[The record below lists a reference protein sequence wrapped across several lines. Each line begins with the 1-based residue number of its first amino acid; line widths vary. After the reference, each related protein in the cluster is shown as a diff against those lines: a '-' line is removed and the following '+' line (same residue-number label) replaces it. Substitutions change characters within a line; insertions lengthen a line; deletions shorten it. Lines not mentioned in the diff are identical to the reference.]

1 MGIDG
6 GPRTAVVIGAGVV
19 GLSTAWFL
27 QERGVEVT
35 VVDRDGVAAGASWG
49 NAGWLSPGLAI
60 PLNEPGV
67 LRYGLRSLLDKDA
80 PLHVPATPDVGL
92 WSFLTR
98 FALHCNWRSWGRA
111 VQANLPFNEEC
122 LEAFDVLTGNGVE
135 APTIEAPIMAAFG
148 TPKQAVALLHELRRI
163 NDSGLEIRY
172 AAFEGDELR
181 AQMPQLSANATA
193 GVRLDGQRYI
203 DPGAFTHA
211 LADAVT
217 ARGAEIRSGF
227 RVTGVTTEAGGLVV
241 RSGGGDAV
249 KADAVVLAT
258 GAWLNQLGKDWGV
271 RTPVKAGRGYS
282 FTVPTDEPVPS
293 PLYLPAVRVACT
305 PYQGKL
311 RVAGTME
318 FRDPDAPLFERRVEA
333 IIRSARPLMT
343 GVHWEERT
351 DTWVG
356 PRPVTPDGKPL
367 VGRTNV
373 PGVYVAGGHGMWGVT
388 HGPATGR
395 MLAEQITT
403 GKTSTILREFDP
415 VR

>member
-1 MGIDG
+1 MAVMGIDG

-98 FALHCNWRSWGRA
+98 FALNCNWRAWGRA
-111 VQANLPFNEEC
+111 VRANMPFNEEC

-135 APTIEAPIMAAFG
+135 APTIDAPIMAAFG
-148 TPKQAVALLHELRRI
+148 KQKEAVALLHELRRI
-163 NDSGLEIRY
+163 NDTGLHIPY
-172 AAFEGDELR
+172 TAFEGEELR
-181 AQMPQLSANATA
+181 AQMPQLSAAAVA

-211 LADAVT
+211 LADAVR

-227 RVTGVTTEAGGLVV
+227 RVTDVTREPGGLVV
-241 RSGGGDAV
+241 KSGAGDAV
-249 KADAVVLAT
+249 KGDVVVLAT
-258 GAWLNQLGKDWGV
+258 
-271 RTPVKAGRGYS
+271 
-282 FTVPTDEPVPS
+282 
-293 PLYLPAVRVACT
+293 
-305 PYQGKL
+305 
-311 RVAGTME
+311 
-318 FRDPDAPLFERRVEA
+318 
-333 IIRSARPLMT
+333 
-343 GVHWEERT
+343 
-351 DTWVG
+351 
-356 PRPVTPDGKPL
+356 
-367 VGRTNV
+367 
-373 PGVYVAGGHGMWGVT
+373 
-388 HGPATGR
+388 
-395 MLAEQITT
+395 
-403 GKTSTILREFDP
+403 
-415 VR
+415 